1 MIPARYFN
9 PEGAIKVNELDQDEV
24 VTKVLSE
31 IQEQQQQQQQQQQH
45 FITLQLPLNP
55 LASQVAVLIE
65 AGLKIHA

>member
-31 IQEQQQQQQQQQQH
+31 IQEEEEQQQH

-65 AGLKIHA
+65 ASLKIHA